1 MSHLGLMRTIA
12 SNPAHRRPHLG
23 IPGLAWDQSN
33 LNPASRVVLPLLM
46 WVALEG
52 AVGHQGGQ
60 TGTGVVHQSVG
71 VAVADHPV
79 GVAAH
84 TDHPVGVAAHTDH
97 PVGVAAHMD
106 HPAGAGVPPGV
117 GVTPVKVAGVAG
129 GLLVLGMVQAFQG
142 ILEVEI

>member
-84 TDHPVGVAAHTDH
+84 TDHPVGVAAH
-97 PVGVAAHMD
+97 MD